1 MKQQRQSR
9 VDISLNMVRCWSINN
24 TANIL
29 FNKHS
34 SRMIYCNT
42 FPPEDAWML
51 IFGEK
56 LNGSLYHAFTLMRT
70 VRVHLTVI
78 RNGWRS
84 A

>member
-51 IFGEK
+51 IFWGEVK
-56 LNGSLYHAFTLMRT
+56 WEFVPRIYTDENCKSTSNRYT
-70 VRVHLTVI
+70 
-78 RNGWRS
+78 
-84 A
+84 